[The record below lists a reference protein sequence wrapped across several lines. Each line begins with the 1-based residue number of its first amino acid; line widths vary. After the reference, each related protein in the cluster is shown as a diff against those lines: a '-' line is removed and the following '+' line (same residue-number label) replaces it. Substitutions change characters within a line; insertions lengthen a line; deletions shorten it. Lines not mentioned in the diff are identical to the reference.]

1 MKTVSACE
9 KSPLSNLGNLAKT
22 CAAAA
27 VCLACWLFAAA
38 APAADAARKPN
49 VVFVFADQW
58 RAQAMG
64 FAGDPNVHTPTLD
77 KLAACST
84 RFGMAVST
92 CPVCSPYRGSLL
104 TGQYPLTHGVFL
116 NDVCLNDNAVSLAQ
130 AFHGAGYRTGYIGK
144 WHVDG
149 HGRSSYIPRE
159 RRHGFEFWK
168 VLECTHD
175 YNHSFYYA
183 DEDVKL
189 QWEGYDAAA
198 QTREA
203 QRYIREQAAQ
213 GPFLLVLSWGP
224 PHDPY
229 QTAPERYQAMYDPEK
244 LKLRP
249 NVPDENLDKTRKKTA
264 GYYAHCSALD
274 DCIGQLWATLRETG
288 IERDTIFIFTAD
300 HGDMLGSHGRFNK
313 QVPYDESIHV
323 PFFVH
328 WPQLGGK
335 EHVVAEPFASPD
347 IMPTLLGLCGVEI
360 PKTVEGLDFSKHL
373 RGGPAPGDGAA
384 LIACYAPFGQWT
396 RKGGG
401 REYRG
406 VRTERYTYVRS
417 LEGPWLL
424 FDNQADPYQMK
435 NLCDDPQ
442 SASMQKELDALL
454 QKKLRDTHDDFQP
467 AATYIEKWHYV
478 TDANGTVRY
487 TQ

>member
-1 MKTVSACE
+1 MFACR
-9 KSPLSNLGNLAKT
+9 KSPRLDRGIPVGAF
-22 CAAAA
+22 AAIIA
-27 VCLACWLFAAA
+27 CLACLWVAAGA
-38 APAADAARKPN
+38 RAADAARKPN

-64 FAGDPNVHTPTLD
+64 FAGDPNVHTPTFD
-77 KLAACST
+77 KFAACST

-116 NDVCLNDNAVSLAQ
+116 NDVCLNNDAVSLAQ
-130 AFHGAGYRTGYIGK
+130 AFRGAGYRTGYIGK

-149 HGRSSYIPRE
+149 HGRSNYIPPE

-183 DEDVKL
+183 DENVKL

-198 QTREA
+198 QTCEA
-203 QRYIREQAAQ
+203 QRYIREQAGK

-229 QTAPERYQAMYDPEK
+229 LTAPQRFADMYKPEQ

-249 NVPDENLDKTRKKTA
+249 NVPEDTEAVRKKMA

-274 DCIGQLWATLRETG
+274 DCFGQLWATLRETG
-288 IERDTIFIFTAD
+288 IERDTILVFTAD

-313 QVPYDESIHV
+313 QVPYDESIRV

-328 WPQLGGK
+328 WPQLGDK
-335 EHVVAEPFASPD
+335 QRVIAEPFASPD
-347 IMPTLLGLCGVEI
+347 IMPTLLGLSGAEI

-424 FDNQADPYQMK
+424 FDNQSDPYQMK

-442 SASMQKELDALL
+442 SAAVQKELDALL
-454 QKKLRDTHDDFQP
+454 QKKLRDTRDDFQP
-467 AATYIEKWHYV
+467 AAKYIEKWHYV

-487 TQ
+487 AQ

>member
-1 MKTVSACE
+1 MKTVLALALGICAFTASSPDLLSAAE
-9 KSPLSNLGNLAKT
+9 
-22 CAAAA
+22 
-27 VCLACWLFAAA
+27 
-38 APAADAARKPN
+38 RKPN

-58 RAQAMG
+58 RAQAAG
-64 FAGDPNVHTPTLD
+64 FAGDPNVHTPVLD
-77 KLAACST
+77 KLAASSV
-84 RFGMAVST
+84 RFNMAVST
-92 CPVCSPYRGSLL
+92 CPVCSPYRASLL

-116 NDVCLNDNAVSLAQ
+116 NDVCLSDKPVSLAQ
-130 AFHGAGYRTGYIGK
+130 AFRGAGYRTGYIGK

-175 YNHSFYYA
+175 YNRSFYYA

-203 QRYIREQAAQ
+203 QRYIREQAGQ
-213 GPFLLVLSWGP
+213 PFLLVLSWGP

-229 QTAPERYQAMYDPEK
+229 LTAPERYQAMYDPAK

-249 NVPDENLDKTRKKTA
+249 NVPEDTEAVRKKIA

-274 DCIGQLWATLRETG
+274 DCLGQLWATLRDTG
-288 IERDTIFIFTAD
+288 IERDTIFVFTSD

-313 QVPYDESIHV
+313 QVPHDEAIRV
-323 PFFVH
+323 PFLIRWSH
-328 WPQLGGK
+328 LSEG
-335 EHVVAEPFASPD
+335 ERVVTAPFGTPD
-347 IMPTLLGLCGVEI
+347 IMPTLLGLAGVEI
-360 PKTVEGLDFSKHL
+360 PKTVEGLDFSGHL
-373 RGGPAPGDGAA
+373 RGGPAPGGGAA

-417 LEGPWLL
+417 LDGPWLL
-424 FDNQADPYQMK
+424 FDNQSDPHQMK
-435 NLCDDPQ
+435 NLCGDPH
-442 SASMQKELDALL
+442 SAALEKELDALL
-454 QKKLRDTHDDFQP
+454 QKKLRDTRDDFQP
-467 AATYIEKWHYV
+467 AAKYIEKWHYV

-487 TQ
+487 AP

>member
-1 MKTVSACE
+1 MKTVFAFSTLPRP
-9 KSPLSNLGNLAKT
+9 SRGNLRRL
-22 CAAAA
+22 CAVAVAA
-27 VCLACWLFAAA
+27 LALLQLVPD
-38 APAADAARKPN
+38 APAADAGRKPN

-58 RAQAMG
+58 RAQATG
-64 FAGDPNVHTPTLD
+64 FAGDPNVRTPTLD
-77 KLAACST
+77 KLATRSV

-116 NDVCLNDNAVSLAQ
+116 NDVCLNNNAVSLAQ
-130 AFHGAGYRTGYIGK
+130 AFRGAGYRTGYIGK

-168 VLECTHD
+168 VLECTHN
-175 YNHSFYYA
+175 YNQSFYYA
-183 DEDVKL
+183 DGDAKL

-203 QRYIREQAAQ
+203 QRYIREQAGQ

-229 QTAPERYQAMYDPEK
+229 LTAPQRFADMYQPDK
-244 LKLRP
+244 LKLQP
-249 NVPDENLDKTRKKTA
+249 NVPDGTEAVRKKVA

-274 DCIGQLWATLRETG
+274 DCLGQLWATLRETG
-288 IERDTIFIFTAD
+288 IERDTIFVFTSD

-313 QVPYDESIHV
+313 QVPYDEAIRV
-323 PFFVH
+323 PFLIH
-328 WPQLGGK
+328 WPQLS
-335 EHVVAEPFASPD
+335 ERERVIAAPFASPD

-373 RGGPAPGDGAA
+373 RGGPAPGGGAA

-417 LEGPWLL
+417 LDGPWLL

-442 SASMQKELDALL
+442 SAALQKELDALL
-454 QKKLRDTHDDFQP
+454 QRKLRETHDDFQP
-467 AATYIEKWHYV
+467 AAKYIEKWHYV

-487 TQ
+487 AP